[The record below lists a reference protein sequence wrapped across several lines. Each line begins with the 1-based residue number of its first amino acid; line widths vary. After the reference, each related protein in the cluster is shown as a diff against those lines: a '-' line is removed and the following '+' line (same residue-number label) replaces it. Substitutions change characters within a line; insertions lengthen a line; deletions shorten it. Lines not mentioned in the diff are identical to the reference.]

1 MDIAHCVK
9 AGFTFRRY
17 GLRMIDLTKQPREL
31 ADAFMLV
38 LTAAAI
44 VGLPMIALAMAWALA
59 H

>member
-1 MDIAHCVK
+1 M
-9 AGFTFRRY
+9 T
-17 GLRMIDLTKQPREL
+17 DLTKHPREL

-38 LTAAAI
+38 LTAAVI